1 LLLIGLLIIAII
13 SYLASRKQDL
23 PSGTVS
29 YGLKNSSDKSNIVF
43 YGGSTKAYFEIAKTD
58 SGLIVEEG
66 DKNSVEL
73 MTLESTDRRGIK
85 FWETKT
91 ARNFE
96 LTFEDQTVKSFDEIE
111 IEIYDIFNFVF
122 TPDES
127 EDLYGSYGEED
138 DDEFDEF
145 SFD

>member
-1 LLLIGLLIIAII
+1 
-13 SYLASRKQDL
+13 
-23 PSGTVS
+23 
-29 YGLKNSSDKSNIVF
+29 
-43 YGGSTKAYFEIAKTD
+43 
-58 SGLIVEEG
+58 
-66 DKNSVEL
+66 